1 MNVESMIYSMGLNTK
16 TCFDFRL
23 SFIILAI
30 NVDQIHF
37 VLSFDEDYF
46 KGQWK
51 GQTVQYLEN
60 INF

>member
-1 MNVESMIYSMGLNTK
+1 MGLNTE

-51 GQTVQYLEN
+51 GQTVQYLEH